1 MSTLRESFS
10 DLKKFIQKELKTVS
24 VDLCVVLTCYQ
35 ALVKGG
41 ASSQTMAAD
50 EFIVG
55 AAEVLVEQV

>member
-1 MSTLRESFS
+1 MSIYSPQKTENSF
-10 DLKKFIQKELKTVS
+10 FG
-24 VDLCVVLTCYQ
+24 VDLLCLFGHQ

-55 AAEVLVEQV
+55 AAQVFLEQV